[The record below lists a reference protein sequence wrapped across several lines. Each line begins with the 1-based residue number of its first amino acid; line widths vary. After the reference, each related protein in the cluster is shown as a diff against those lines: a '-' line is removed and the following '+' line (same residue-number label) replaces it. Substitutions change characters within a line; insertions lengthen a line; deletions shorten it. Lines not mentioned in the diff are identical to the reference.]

1 MKIFTCFVIA
11 LVLCF
16 IVTVE
21 SQPFKSGNI
30 DYLEALRRMKQIPQ
44 WHCMR
49 YRRFQLHSPCSRWW
63 TMRRM

>member
-1 MKIFTCFVIA
+1 MYI
-11 LVLCF
+11 LCF
-16 IVTVE
+16 LFLVILCLITLSE
-21 SQPFKSGNI
+21 AYPLKSENI

-63 TMRRM
+63 LMRRL